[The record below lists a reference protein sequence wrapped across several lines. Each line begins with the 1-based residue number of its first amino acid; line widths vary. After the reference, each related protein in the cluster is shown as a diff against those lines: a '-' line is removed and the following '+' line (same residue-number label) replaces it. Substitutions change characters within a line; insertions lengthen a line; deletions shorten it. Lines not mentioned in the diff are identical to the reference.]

1 MFPNLRHLG
10 IKPERYFR
18 FVFLPLSVLA
28 LIFII
33 VALLLL
39 QSLMELIGLFAL
51 VLYAVPGLIFAVALL
66 YPKIIEGRMRNEI
79 DNNIHF
85 YITHMG
91 TLATSEIDRMEMMR
105 IISQRKE
112 YKTLAEETRKIYLLM
127 DKWNRNLAQA
137 CRFIARRTPSN
148 IFSDFLDRMAHE
160 LDSGEDFKE
169 FIRREQKVVMDD
181 FTNHY
186 SGKLYSI
193 DVFKELYVSI
203 VLSLAF
209 FAAFAIIM
217 PFLTGINVTHMMYL
231 IMLFFILTE
240 AGVITYLKGVAPQD
254 PVWQTSGE
262 LTSADAKLF
271 RWTNIGIAATLVT
284 FTVVGFFNYILHLI
298 DIPFPFILAI
308 SVTPLLLPGLKAK
321 KEESE
326 IRNKDR
332 NAPSFIMSLGASA
345 SARGGNIL
353 ESLKYLTAHDFGRLT
368 EDVRALY
375 KRLNTRIN
383 KARAWQ
389 KFSIGTNSNLIYR
402 FMDMFTEA
410 ITIGSDPKDAAT
422 IVANNFNLLNSLRT
436 KRNQAASS
444 FVGISYG
451 VIIGIAFSLYISFG
465 VVESMSNLYASLGAA
480 QKYIGDIL
488 HVVPPEDLSF
498 IDMLVFI
505 ILLIHSAVSS
515 FAIKIMDGGR
525 YIAGLP
531 HFVGMVWLAAVAG
544 FISKKLITDLL
555 VISPM
560 Q

>member
-10 IKPERYFR
+10 IKPEKYIR

-28 LIFII
+28 LIFVIL
-33 VALLLL
+33 ALLLL
-39 QSLMELIGLFAL
+39 QSLIELIGLFAL
-51 VLYAVPGLIFAVALL
+51 IFYAVPGLIFAVAIL

-91 TLATSEIDRMEMMR
+91 ALATSEIDRVEMMK

-112 YKTLAEETRKIYLLM
+112 YKALAEETRKIYLLM
-127 DKWNRNLAQA
+127 DRWNRNLAQA

-169 FIRREQKVVMDD
+169 FIRREQKVVMDE
-181 FTNHY
+181 FSTHY

-193 DVFKELYVSI
+193 DVFKELYVSM

-217 PFLTGINVTHMMYL
+217 PFLTGMNVLSMMYL

-262 LTSADAKLF
+262 LTSVDAKLF
-271 RWTNIGIAATLVT
+271 RWTYIGISLTLAT
-284 FTVVGFFNYILHLI
+284 FTIIGYINYVLNLTN
-298 DIPFPFILAI
+298 IPFPFILAI
-308 SVTPLLLPGLKAK
+308 SVTPLILPGIKARN
-321 KEESE
+321 EEKE
-326 IRNKDR
+326 IRDKDR

-353 ESLKYLTAHDFGRLT
+353 ESLKYLTSHDFGKLT
-368 EDVRALY
+368 DDVRALY

-383 KARAWQ
+383 KVRAWQ

-410 ITIGSDPKDAAT
+410 IGIGSDPKDVAT
-422 IVANNFNLLNSLRT
+422 IVATNFNLLNSLRA
-436 KRNQAASS
+436 KRSLATGS

-451 VIIGIAFSLYISFG
+451 VTIGIAFSLYISFG
-465 VVESMSNLYASLGAA
+465 VVESLSQLYASLGAV
-480 QKYIGDIL
+480 QRYIGNIL
-488 HVVPPEDLSF
+488 HAVQPEDLSF

-515 FAIKIMDGGR
+515 LAIKIMDGGR
-525 YIAGLP
+525 FIAGLP
-531 HFVGMVWLAAVAG
+531 HFVGMVWFAAAAG
-544 FISKKLITDLL
+544 YVSKKLITDLL
-555 VISPM
+555 VINSIT
-560 Q
+560 

>member
-10 IKPERYFR
+10 INPERYFR

-28 LIFII
+28 LIFVII
-33 VALLLL
+33 SLLLL

-51 VLYAVPGLIFAVALL
+51 VLYAIPALIFAVAIL

-91 TLATSEIDRMEMMR
+91 TLATSEIDRVEMMK

-112 YKTLAEETRKIYLLM
+112 YKALAEETRKIYLLM

-169 FIRREQKVVMDD
+169 FTKREQKVVMDD
-181 FTNHY
+181 FSNHY

-217 PFLTGINVTHMMYL
+217 PFLTGINVVHMMYL

-240 AGVITYLKGVAPQD
+240 AGVIAYLKGVAPQD

-262 LTSADAKLF
+262 LTQADIRLF
-271 RWTNIGIAATLVT
+271 RWTNIGIASTLIV
-284 FTVVGFFNYILHLI
+284 FVVVGFLNYSLHLI

-308 SVTPLLLPGLKAK
+308 SVTPLLLPGIKARN
-321 KEESE
+321 EEKE
-326 IRNKDR
+326 IRDKDR

-353 ESLKYLTAHDFGRLT
+353 ESLKYLTAHDFGKLT

-383 KARAWQ
+383 KTRAWQ

-410 ITIGSDPKDAAT
+410 I
-422 IVANNFNLLNSLRT
+422 
-436 KRNQAASS
+436 
-444 FVGISYG
+444 
-451 VIIGIAFSLYISFG
+451 
-465 VVESMSNLYASLGAA
+465 
-480 QKYIGDIL
+480 
-488 HVVPPEDLSF
+488 
-498 IDMLVFI
+498 
-505 ILLIHSAVSS
+505 
-515 FAIKIMDGGR
+515 
-525 YIAGLP
+525 
-531 HFVGMVWLAAVAG
+531 AG
-544 FISKKLITDLL
+544 FISKKLITDSL
-555 VISPM
+555 VITPM
-560 Q
+560 K